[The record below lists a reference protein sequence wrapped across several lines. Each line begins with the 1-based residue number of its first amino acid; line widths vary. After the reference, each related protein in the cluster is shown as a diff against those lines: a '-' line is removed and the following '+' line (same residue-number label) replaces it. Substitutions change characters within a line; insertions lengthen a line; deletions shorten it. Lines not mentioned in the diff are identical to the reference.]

1 MKIRNLDT
9 FYWIAN
15 LNSFRAAAEHLN
27 VTQPAITARIQ
38 VLEQDL
44 GTAVF
49 QRDTRNTELTA
60 AGRDLLPYATKMM
73 ELDQSVINRFSDTTT
88 AEQSVRL
95 GASET
100 VVGSW
105 LPDFLSNYAQMRPNL
120 SFDLTVD
127 ATNNLRNA
135 LVARE
140 LDLAFLMGPIAEAS
154 IENVDLC
161 GYDMVFAA
169 APKIAIQSSL
179 WDAASLADQGILTFS
194 ANTRP
199 YRYLRELLSPHTS
212 GTLKITSSTSLG
224 AIVRLALVGYGICA
238 LPRAIISAEIAR
250 GDLVELN
257 AEPSLPPIHF
267 TSSHVSGTPNSSL
280 VQDIGV
286 SAAKFLDPQLIKNIY
301 QN

>member
-49 QRDTRNTELTA
+49 LRDTRNAELTA

-73 ELDQSVINRFSDTTT
+73 ELDQSMINRFSDTTT

-100 VVGSW
+100 VVGTW
-105 LPDFLSNYAQMRPNL
+105 LPDFLSNYAHMRPNL

-127 ATNNLRNA
+127 ATDNLRNA
-135 LVARE
+135 LVNRE

-154 IENVDLC
+154 TENIDLC
-161 GYDMVFAA
+161 GYDMIFAA
-169 APKIAIQSSL
+169 APHIAGSNTH
-179 WDAASLADQGILTFS
+179 WDAQSLAAQGILTFS

-199 YRYLRELLSPHTS
+199 YRVLTEMLSPHTS
-212 GTLKITSSTSLG
+212 GALKVTSSTSLG
-224 AIVRLALVGYGICA
+224 AVVRLALVGYGICA
-238 LPRAIISAEIAR
+238 LPKAIISAEIAR
-250 GDLVELN
+250 GELVELN
-257 AEPSLPPIHF
+257 TNLSLPPIHF

-280 VQDIGV
+280 VENIGL
-286 SAAKFLDPQLIKNIY
+286 SAAKFLEARLINNIY